1 MIISDYY
8 DLFKCYSGT
17 FKKSPYQK
25 EKSPYHIEI
34 HKKVFLIK

>member
-25 EKSPYHIEI
+25 
-34 HKKVFLIK
+34 KKESLSYRDT

>member
-17 FKKSPYQK
+17 FKKSPYHTQK
-25 EKSPYHIEI
+25 KSPYHIEI
-34 HKKVFLIK
+34 YKEVFMD